1 MIAATGQI
9 PASQRF
15 SGPGLNA
22 ALISVH
28 QSASAEPELSRKP
41 ESQMAVPGNVR
52 REPNSLPVPASVVQW
67 TAHDA
72 RLLIATAR
80 STFENRQYVVAVGA
94 PKRPIKAVFRET
106 VNRMLIGL
114 VVGLAVATWGS
125 FFFVQRALLPV
136 QKIALAVQA
145 LPVVHADTRI
155 KRVAVL
161 EEIASLCVTVNEM
174 LGQLED
180 SFQIGT
186 GLPVEAFH
194 VPSTPLGTVR
204 EELANFFENERLS
217 IGVANTISCLLQ
229 ETERLNDI
237 SRNLVAP
244 SCGDTTHTQTERL
257 RFYLGGLVAS
267 RAEHVCLLTKN
278 LRADLASEARGHS
291 REANLVRW

>member
-1 MIAATGQI
+1 MFAATGQI

-28 QSASAEPELSRKP
+28 QSASPEPELSRKP
-41 ESQMAVPGNVR
+41 ESQMVVPGNVR
-52 REPNSLPVPASVVQW
+52 REPNSLPVPASVVRG

-80 STFENRQYVVAVGA
+80 STFENKQYVVAVGA
-94 PKRPIKAVFRET
+94 PKRPIKAVYRET
-106 VNRMLIGL
+106 VIRMLIGL

-136 QKIALAVQA
+136 KKIALAVQA

-194 VPSTPLGTVR
+194 APSTPLGTVR
-204 EELANFFENERLS
+204 EELANFLENERLS

-229 ETERLNDI
+229 ETERLSDI

-244 SCGDTTHTQTERL
+244 SCGDTTHTRTERL

-267 RAEHVCLLTKN
+267 GAEHVCLLTKQ
-278 LRADLASEARGHS
+278 LRAASEARGHS
-291 REANLVRW
+291 REANLIRW

>member
-9 PASQRF
+9 PASPRF
-15 SGPGLNA
+15 SGSGLNA

-28 QSASAEPELSRKP
+28 QSASPQPELSRKP
-41 ESQMAVPGNVR
+41 ESQIVVPGNVR

-94 PKRPIKAVFRET
+94 PKRPIEAVFRET
-106 VNRMLIGL
+106 VIRMLIGL
-114 VVGLAVATWGS
+114 GVATWGS
-125 FFFVQRALLPV
+125 FFFVQRALHPV
-136 QKIALAVQA
+136 KKIALAVQA

-155 KRVAVL
+155 KLVAVL

-194 VPSTPLGTVR
+194 APGTPLVSTSGSCVR
-204 EELANFFENERLS
+204 RS
-217 IGVANTISCLLQ
+217 TS
-229 ETERLNDI
+229 
-237 SRNLVAP
+237 
-244 SCGDTTHTQTERL
+244 HTLKT
-257 RFYLGGLVAS
+257 
-267 RAEHVCLLTKN
+267 
-278 LRADLASEARGHS
+278 
-291 REANLVRW
+291 

>member
-1 MIAATGQI
+1 VRISSVAVRITGWYDWLLVILVLVLGAFTCKCLYYCLSTGLHNALSIRAREIGRMIAATGQI

-52 REPNSLPVPASVVQW
+52 REPNSLPVPASVVRW

-72 RLLIATAR
+72 RLLIANAR

-94 PKRPIKAVFRET
+94 PKRPIEAVFRET
-106 VNRMLIGL
+106 VIRMLIGL
-114 VVGLAVATWGS
+114 GVATWGS
-125 FFFVQRALLPV
+125 FFFVQRALHPV
-136 QKIALAVQA
+136 KKIALAVQA

-155 KRVAVL
+155 KLVAVL

-194 VPSTPLGTVR
+194 APGTPLVSTSGSCVR
-204 EELANFFENERLS
+204 RS
-217 IGVANTISCLLQ
+217 TS
-229 ETERLNDI
+229 
-237 SRNLVAP
+237 
-244 SCGDTTHTQTERL
+244 HTLKT
-257 RFYLGGLVAS
+257 
-267 RAEHVCLLTKN
+267 
-278 LRADLASEARGHS
+278 
-291 REANLVRW
+291 